1 MGSSREVRSRRAV
14 LYIDSLKLGGA
25 ERITLTWSIWLRDA
39 GWLPVV
45 LTRKPPSWDFYPL
58 PDGVTREVERPDPMW
73 LRCLGVAGFPVR
85 VWRLRRWLQRHQIDI
100 AIGITSI
107 PATKLLLATRG
118 LGIPTVV
125 SERNFP
131 PLKRIGLVWRLLRR
145 VAYPWAALHWVQTQA
160 VADWQSVHLAVR
172 DQLLLPNP
180 VQWPLVDFDPQVD
193 PQPWLSERGVPSD
206 APILLGVGTKA
217 HQKGFDRLVAWF
229 VALAD
234 RHPHLQLVL
243 VGLEGKPYRARNQQ
257 ADLLSRLSDRPEL
270 IGRVHFPG
278 RVGNMASWYAR
289 ATLFVL
295 ASRYEGF
302 PNVLLEAMAAGCC
315 CVASDCPQGPSEL
328 IRPNQ
333 DGILMASEA
342 SDEQWLTQLEALI
355 TDPNRRQ
362 CLGTEARAVCQ
373 RFAPDVLRERCLD
386 SLERLLPVRG
396 RGDG

>member
-1 MGSSREVRSRRAV
+1 M
-14 LYIDSLKLGGA
+14 
-25 ERITLTWSIWLRDA
+25 
-39 GWLPVV
+39 
-45 LTRKPPSWDFYPL
+45 
-58 PDGVTREVERPDPMW
+58 
-73 LRCLGVAGFPVR
+73 
-85 VWRLRRWLQRHQIDI
+85 
-100 AIGITSI
+100 
-107 PATKLLLATRG
+107 
-118 LGIPTVV
+118 
-125 SERNFP
+125 
-131 PLKRIGLVWRLLRR
+131 
-145 VAYPWAALHWVQTQA
+145 QTQA

-289 ATLFVL
+289 TRSVVELPQRAV
-295 ASRYEGF
+295 SSGR
-302 PNVLLEAMAAGCC
+302 LLLLLLIA
-315 CVASDCPQGPSEL
+315 QGPRE
-328 IRPNQ
+328 PNQ
-333 DGILMASEA
+333 DGI
-342 SDEQWLTQLEALI
+342 
-355 TDPNRRQ
+355 
-362 CLGTEARAVCQ
+362 
-373 RFAPDVLRERCLD
+373 
-386 SLERLLPVRG
+386 
-396 RGDG
+396 

>member
-1 MGSSREVRSRRAV
+1 M
-14 LYIDSLKLGGA
+14 
-25 ERITLTWSIWLRDA
+25 
-39 GWLPVV
+39 
-45 LTRKPPSWDFYPL
+45 
-58 PDGVTREVERPDPMW
+58 
-73 LRCLGVAGFPVR
+73 
-85 VWRLRRWLQRHQIDI
+85 
-100 AIGITSI
+100 
-107 PATKLLLATRG
+107 
-118 LGIPTVV
+118 
-125 SERNFP
+125 
-131 PLKRIGLVWRLLRR
+131 
-145 VAYPWAALHWVQTQA
+145 
-160 VADWQSVHLAVR
+160 
-172 DQLLLPNP
+172 
-180 VQWPLVDFDPQVD
+180 
-193 PQPWLSERGVPSD
+193 
-206 APILLGVGTKA
+206 GTKA

-315 CVASDCPQGPSEL
+315 CVASDCPQGPREL

>member
-1 MGSSREVRSRRAV
+1 MSSGEVQARRAV

-25 ERITLTWSIWLRDA
+25 ERITLTWARWLRDA

-45 LTRKPPSWDFYPL
+45 LTRKPLSWDFYPV
-58 PDGVTREVERPDPMW
+58 PEGVTRQVEPADPRW
-73 LRCLGVAGFPVR
+73 LRCLGIAGFPLR
-85 VWRLRRWLQRHQIDI
+85 VWRLRRWLQREQIDL

-107 PATKLLLATRG
+107 PAIKVLLASRG
-118 LGIPTVV
+118 LAIPTVV

-145 VAYPWAALHWVQTQA
+145 WAYPWASLHWVQTQA
-160 VADWQSVHLAVR
+160 VADWQAVHLAVR

-180 VQWPLVDFDPQVD
+180 VQWPLVRFDPEID
-193 PQPWLSERGVPSD
+193 PQRWLAGRGVPSD

-217 HQKGFDRLVAWF
+217 HQKGFDRFVAWF

-243 VGLEGKPYRARNQQ
+243 VGLDAKPYRGRNQQ
-257 ADLLSRLSDRPEL
+257 ADLLAGLSDRPDL
-270 IGRVHFPG
+270 LDRIHFPG
-278 RVGNMASWYAR
+278 RVGNMADWYAR

-315 CVASDCPQGPSEL
+315 CVAADCPQGPREL

-333 DGILMASEA
+333 DGILMAPEA
-342 SDEQWLTQLEALI
+342 PDAQWLDQLEALI
-355 TDPNRRQ
+355 VDPIKRRD
-362 CLGTEARAVCQ
+362 LGTEARAVRE
-373 RFAPDVLRERCLD
+373 RFAPDLLRERCLG
-386 SLERLLPVRG
+386 SLERLLPAGG

>member
-1 MGSSREVRSRRAV
+1 MSSRVARSRLVV

-25 ERITLTWSIWLRDA
+25 ERITLTWASWLRDA
-39 GWLPVV
+39 GWSPVV
-45 LTRKPPSWDFYPL
+45 LTRKPLSWDFYPV
-58 PDGVTREVERPDPMW
+58 PDGVAREVEPTDPPW

-85 VWRLRRWLQRHQIDI
+85 VWLLRRWLQRQQIAL

-107 PATKLLLATRG
+107 PATKLLLASRG

-145 VAYPWAALHWVQTQA
+145 LAYPWAALHWVQTQA
-160 VADWQSVHLAVR
+160 VADWQAFHLAVR

-180 VQWPLVDFDPQVD
+180 VQWPLVEFDPQID
-193 PQPWLSERGVPSD
+193 PQRWLAERGIPSD
-206 APILLGVGTKA
+206 APMLLGVGTKA
-217 HQKGFDRLVAWF
+217 HQKGFDRLVDWF
-229 VALAD
+229 VDLAD
-234 RHPHLQLVL
+234 RHPQLQLVL
-243 VGLEGKPYRARNQQ
+243 VGLEAKPYRARNQQ
-257 ADLLSRLSDRPEL
+257 ADLLSKLADRPEL

-278 RVGNMASWYAR
+278 RVGNMARWYAR

-315 CVASDCPQGPSEL
+315 CIAADCPQGPSEL

-333 DGILMASEA
+333 DGILMAPEA
-342 SDEQWLTQLEALI
+342 SDAQWRDQLDALI
-355 TDPNRRQ
+355 MDSNRRQ
-362 CLGTEARAVCQ
+362 DLGAQARAVRQ
-373 RFAPDVLRERCLD
+373 RFAPEVLRERFID
-386 SLERLLPVRG
+386 SLERLLPVGG
-396 RGDG
+396 RSDG